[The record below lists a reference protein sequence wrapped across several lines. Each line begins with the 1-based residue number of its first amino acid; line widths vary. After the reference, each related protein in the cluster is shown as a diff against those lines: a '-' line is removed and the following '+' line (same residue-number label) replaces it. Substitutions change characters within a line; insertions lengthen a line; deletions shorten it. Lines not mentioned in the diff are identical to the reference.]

1 MVQAANGHQ
10 SSLPGEL
17 REAIL
22 NALPNPVLM
31 IDGED
36 KVCFANVAAESFFC
50 MGLSLLCRGKLD
62 ELVPF
67 SSPLLALVD
76 QTRHHDAP
84 INEYAVEVGTP
95 RTGGLRTVDLQVAPV
110 PELPGALLIVFQ
122 PRTMA
127 QKIDRQLSHIGA
139 ARSVSG
145 MASMLAHEI
154 KNPLS
159 GIRGAA
165 QLLETVVSDAD
176 RTLTRLICDE
186 SDRICALVD
195 QMEVFSDERP
205 LSMKPINIHVVL
217 DHVTAVARNGFAKNI
232 RLTKDYDPSLP
243 SVPGDRDLLVQLFL
257 NLVKNAAEA
266 IASEGADGEIA
277 LSTAFRP
284 GIRLT
289 IPGTGER
296 VSLPLECC
304 VRDTGPGVPDELK
317 QHLFDPFITT
327 KATGKGLG
335 LALVAKVVRNH
346 GGVIECERDGRWTT
360 FRILMPMYQNARS
373 QPDSIDSSTANAKA
387 QPA

>member
-1 MVQAANGHQ
+1 MTQ
-10 SSLPGEL
+10 SILNDHETVPEVL
-17 REAIL
+17 RDAIL
-22 NALPNPVLM
+22 NALPNPVVM
-31 IDGED
+31 IDDAG
-36 KVCFANVAAESFFC
+36 KVRFANVAAEAFFC
-50 MGLSLLCRGKLD
+50 TGASVLRRGSLD

-67 SSPLLALVD
+67 SSPLLALVE

-95 RTGGLRTVDLQVAPV
+95 GTGGRRTVDLQVAPV
-110 PELPGALLIVFQ
+110 PELPGGILIVFQ

-127 QKIDRQLSHIGA
+127 QKIDRQLTHIGA

-165 QLLETVVSDAD
+165 QLLESAVSETDQS
-176 RTLTRLICDE
+176 LTRLICDE

-195 QMEVFSDERP
+195 QMEVFSDQRP
-205 LSMKPINIHVVL
+205 LSVQPINIHVVL
-217 DHVTAVARNGFAKNI
+217 DHVTSIARNGFAKTIKFSQN
-232 RLTKDYDPSLP
+232 YDPSLP
-243 SVPGDRDLLVQLFL
+243 SVPGDRNLLVQLFL

-266 IASEGADGEIA
+266 IALDSGDGEIA
-277 LSTAFRP
+277 MSTAFRP

-289 IPGTGER
+289 VPGTGER

-304 VRDTGPGVPDELK
+304 IKDNGPGVPEELK

-327 KATGKGLG
+327 KVTGKGLG
-335 LALVAKVVRNH
+335 LALVAKVVRDH
-346 GGVIECERDGRWTT
+346 GGVIECEREGRWTV
-360 FRILMPMYQNARS
+360 FRILLPMHQTHKAT
-373 QPDSIDSSTANAKA
+373 PVDIDRDRRDAQETTA
-387 QPA
+387 